1 MNRGKKKERQEQE
14 REYGKLTSF
23 KLLRCYEGRDV
34 VFFSAEI
41 NGVTIYN
48 MRVITNRNGEDFI
61 AFPSVKGKNGSYF
74 NEAYFAFSP
83 EDTAKV
89 IKAIEE
95 ALDAQDGD
103 QDPDALP
110 FS

>member
-1 MNRGKKKERQEQE
+1 MKRSKKEEPQAAP

-48 MRVITNRNGEDFI
+48 MRVITNKRGEDFI

-74 NEAYFAFSP
+74 NEAYFPFSP
-83 EDTAKV
+83 EDTEKV

-95 ALDAQDGD
+95 ALDAEDGD